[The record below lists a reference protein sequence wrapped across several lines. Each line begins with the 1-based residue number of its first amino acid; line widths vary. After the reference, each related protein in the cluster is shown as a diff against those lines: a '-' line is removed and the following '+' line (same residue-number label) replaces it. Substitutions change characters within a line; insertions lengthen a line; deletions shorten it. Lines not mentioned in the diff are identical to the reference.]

1 MLERCKTVTPRK
13 AKQTKMRKMRTA
25 DGSYVEK
32 PYEVMMEFQYDRF
45 DDSERFHGRTNQTLT
60 ASIQMIRW
68 WWQYLRVAVECEERG
83 IEIDGVPVEVDRDF
97 YRDWGLD
104 EILYTNFNDWFFGK
118 GAKKGKDGWKLGKDS
133 HRHLFVEADVKE
145 ITSDQF
151 GDEQFDEDYVYL
163 KVPKNRYRS
172 QVGREIDAVL
182 RPHLLEFGVDKRKD
196 QFALSGVKTP
206 LIHLHKR
213 YNILI
218 QKLNGK
224 SRKEIM
230 KWVNEKYDHISVAK
244 QTGRQNVYDV
254 SEKTVKPINTDSA
267 EGVVE
272 LVISHE
278 QSVSREWV
286 KGVKNLRRVA
296 GGVFP

>member
-1 MLERCKTVTPRK
+1 MLERCKEVVPRK
-13 AKQTKMRKMRTA
+13 ATTTKTRPVRQP
-25 DGSYVEK
+25 DGSYRDQTYQQ
-32 PYEVMMEFQYDRF
+32 PMEFQYDRF

-68 WWQYLRVAVECEERG
+68 WWQYLRVAVECEEQG

-118 GAKKGKDGWKLGKDS
+118 NAKRGKDGWKLGKDS
-133 HRHLFVEADVKE
+133 HRHLFIEADVKE
-145 ITSDQF
+145 ITSEQF
-151 GDEQFDEDYVYL
+151 GNEDFDEEYVYL

-182 RPHLLEFGVDKRKD
+182 RPHLLEFGIDKRRD

-213 YNILI
+213 YNIVI

-230 KWVNEKYDHISVAK
+230 EWINKKYDHISVAK
-244 QTGRQNVYDV
+244 QEGREKVYNRDTKEV
-254 SEKTVKPINTDSA
+254 ESVDPYLEKQ
-267 EGVVE
+267 
-272 LVISHE
+272 VISHE